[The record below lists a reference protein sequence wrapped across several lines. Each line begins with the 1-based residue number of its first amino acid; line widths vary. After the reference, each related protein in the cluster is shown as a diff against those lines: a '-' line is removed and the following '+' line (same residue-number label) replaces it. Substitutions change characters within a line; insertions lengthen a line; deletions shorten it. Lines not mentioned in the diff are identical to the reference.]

1 MKTVARHVPAIA
13 VSALAILLLAALPA
27 GAYNFSSAELI
38 LPGADY
44 SASSGRWF
52 TSPDSA
58 AYTYW
63 RGWVEYEFELTAGEW
78 TFGLEVINRGYLGAD
93 WYSRF
98 RVQDSITGQ
107 VMEIPASDDT
117 AYVGTQ
123 TARIFSDGLY
133 TVRFSWLN
141 DKWGPNFRPV
151 RDANIQINTVFF
163 DKVASTPEPA
173 SGLLLASAM
182 GLTAWLRRQKKF
194 ALTDCGAYVFK

>member
-1 MKTVARHVPAIA
+1 MKIVTRHIPAMA
-13 VSALAILLLAALPA
+13 LLALAVLVLAAPPA
-27 GAYNFSSAELI
+27 WAYNYSSAELI

-44 SASSGRWF
+44 SASGGGRWF
-52 TSPDSA
+52 TSPEGA

-63 RGWVEYEFELTAGEW
+63 RGWVEYEVHLTAGEW
-78 TFGLEVINRGYLGAD
+78 TFGLEVINRGYLGAN
-93 WYSRF
+93 WYSHF
-98 RVQDSITGQ
+98 RVRDSITGQ

-123 TARIFSDGLY
+123 TAQIFSDGLY

-163 DKVASTPEPA
+163 DKAASAPEPG
-173 SGLLLASAM
+173 SGLLLLSAM
-182 GLTAWLRRQKKF
+182 GVAAWLRRQKK
-194 ALTDCGAYVFK
+194 A